1 MVKRVF
7 CIGNGESRKG
17 FDLEQLRPLGT
28 IYGCNAI
35 YRDFKPDVLVGV
47 DHGIIHEI
55 YRSGYAYDNE
65 CWFRG
70 FSRLPAMTFDMTV
83 HGTEDK
89 ETIKKN
95 LEKYGTYLPDNRK
108 DETHFVF
115 HGINLTGKINILVN
129 GKKEKKEID
138 HTGIYVTWVRDDDK
152 ANDLTDI
159 IKPKDRGWACGAT
172 SGLIALLKEQP
183 DELYMIGH
191 DLNSKDGKLNNL
203 YKGTNCYAPAQQSA
217 IPSVN
222 WIDQWKKL
230 FREFTDTKFIKV
242 NEVVEDR
249 ANAVYVNDAVNK
261 KVLEWDGTVK
271 NLEYIDFNE
280 LKRRLTLA

>member
-1 MVKRVF
+1 M
-7 CIGNGESRKG
+7 
-17 FDLEQLRPLGT
+17 
-28 IYGCNAI
+28 
-35 YRDFKPDVLVGV
+35 GV
-47 DHGIIHEI
+47 
-55 YRSGYAYDNE
+55 
-65 CWFRG
+65 
-70 FSRLPAMTFDMTV
+70 
-83 HGTEDK
+83 
-89 ETIKKN
+89 
-95 LEKYGTYLPDNRK
+95 
-108 DETHFVF
+108 
-115 HGINLTGKINILVN
+115 
-129 GKKEKKEID
+129 
-138 HTGIYVTWVRDDDK
+138 
-152 ANDLTDI
+152 
-159 IKPKDRGWACGAT
+159 GWACGAT